1 MPSLLV
7 TKKMSPELAA
17 RVQASVEGK
26 RARPGARVTPR
37 IMGLVRLAMFGMMI
51 LVVVWLFVAFRR
63 VQRELESQRGQLL
76 ERVRAASASLT
87 PDDHEAPRRLL
98 PWLDGSS
105 GTYEGDLVSHE
116 LTPPGAFA
124 RLLARP
130 TVYVRGPLSSFGG
143 GARAKESASTSFKD
157 AFVLCLNSPPPMRTE
172 KLLRA
177 KARAA
182 YPGRGEGMK
191 PTEHVNRLFDAL
203 VGLPYLGPEWERRVV
218 DAKSAEELTTLQKDF
233 DRVPVKGAK
242 EAARAELFVFVMDEQ
257 SDKRGPTELDGER
270 PHDVRVHLVDLKKQR
285 VLLRIRRRVDPSWVS
300 AATRAEFATGIDS
313 CALALDVHSAVTGV
327 REVAAGSA
335 SSP

>member
-37 IMGLVRLAMFGMMI
+37 VMGLVRLAMFGMMI
-51 LVVVWLFVAFRR
+51 VVVVWLFVAFRR

-76 ERVRAASASLT
+76 ERVHAASASLT

-98 PWLDGSS
+98 PWLAGAS
-105 GTYEGDLVSHE
+105 GTYEGDLVANE
-116 LTPPGAFA
+116 LTLPGAFA
-124 RLLARP
+124 RFIARP

-182 YPGRGEGMK
+182 YTGRGEGMK

-203 VGLPYLGPEWERRVV
+203 IGLPYLGPEWERRVT
-218 DAKSAEELTTLQKDF
+218 DAKSAEELSILQKDF
-233 DRVPVKGAK
+233 DRVPVEGAK
-242 EAARAELFVFVMDEQ
+242 QAARAELFLFVMDEQ
-257 SDKRGPTELDGER
+257 SDKGGPIELDGER
-270 PHDVRVHLVDLKKQR
+270 PHDVRVNLVDMKKQR

-300 AATRAEFATGIDS
+300 AATRAEFANGIDS
-313 CALALDVHSAVTGV
+313 CALALEVHSAVSGV
-327 REVAAGSA
+327 RQVATGSPSA
-335 SSP
+335 P